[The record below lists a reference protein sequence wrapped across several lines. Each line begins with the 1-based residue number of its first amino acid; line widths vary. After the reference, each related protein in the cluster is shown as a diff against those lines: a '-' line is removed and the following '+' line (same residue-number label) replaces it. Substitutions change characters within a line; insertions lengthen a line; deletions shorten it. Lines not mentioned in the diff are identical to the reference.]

1 MSKKNKFGL
10 IIPGIIVLLITFFYP
25 LIMMVLPTFS
35 SSEDSANSY
44 FGFLSNQQNQLVIL
58 RTVSIALVSTFIIV
72 LLGIPT
78 SIWLSKL
85 SGFKKTFLLTL
96 VVFPILTNS
105 VVRNYAWITILGNSG
120 ILNNLLK
127 FLHII
132 NSPLSF
138 LYTDGSIIA
147 GIVYL
152 FFPIMIIT
160 LIGESEKLDPELDNA
175 ALMLGTR
182 PAKIFWKVTIPQLT
196 TGIITGVTLV
206 FVGALTAYTTP
217 QILGGN
223 QRLVMSTLLYQQAM
237 TLGNWQ
243 AASVIATIMIVIA
256 LFVTFLLRKFQ
267 KKVDKRK
274 TL

>member
-1 MSKKNKFGL
+1 M
-10 IIPGIIVLLITFFYP
+10 
-25 LIMMVLPTFS
+25 
-35 SSEDSANSY
+35 
-44 FGFLSNQQNQLVIL
+44 
-58 RTVSIALVSTFIIV
+58 
-72 LLGIPT
+72 
-78 SIWLSKL
+78 
-85 SGFKKTFLLTL
+85 
-96 VVFPILTNS
+96 
-105 VVRNYAWITILGNSG
+105 
-120 ILNNLLK
+120 
-127 FLHII
+127 
-132 NSPLSF
+132 
-138 LYTDGSIIA
+138 
-147 GIVYL
+147 
-152 FFPIMIIT
+152 
-160 LIGESEKLDPELDNA
+160 
-175 ALMLGTR
+175 
-182 PAKIFWKVTIPQLT
+182 T